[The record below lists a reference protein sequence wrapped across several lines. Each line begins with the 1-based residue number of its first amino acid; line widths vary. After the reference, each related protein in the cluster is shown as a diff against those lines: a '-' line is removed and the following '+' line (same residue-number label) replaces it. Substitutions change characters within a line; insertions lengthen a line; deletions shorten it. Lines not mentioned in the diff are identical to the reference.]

1 MEVRW
6 VAAAVIAVAPVR
18 VWELGTECED
28 GVADFELCGREAC
41 CFHDAAARGGA
52 EAASLG
58 VDAKA

>member
-1 MEVRW
+1 MEVRG
-6 VAAAVIAVAPVR
+6 VAAAVVAVAPVAVGEAGAER
-18 VWELGTECED
+18 ED